1 MHELSQR
8 ILRLWREHV
17 ETRMLTLL
25 TTVRVI
31 SLLIALFALWGFY
44 EIAATVFGQQT
55 QSIDIRLLLALQQ
68 WHTPFLDQVMG
79 VLTNIGSVSVLLA
92 ASLLIAT
99 VLLCRKR
106 QTETVMLAIATIGA
120 FGLNALLKL
129 LFAHARPAFWQQ
141 TIEVNISSF
150 PSGHAM
156 MSLVVFGIIGYL
168 LAAQVPR
175 WRATIATITVL
186 LVGAVGFSRL
196 YFGTHWLTDLVAGYV
211 AGTVWLVAC
220 ILSLKSWKRRYRSR
234 PQTNK
239 RPLPSISSRK

>member
-8 ILRLWREHV
+8 ILRLWRELV
-17 ETRMLTLL
+17 GTRMLPLP
-25 TTVRVI
+25 TTVGLI
-31 SLLIALFALWGFY
+31 GLLIALFALWGFY

-55 QSIDIRLLLALQQ
+55 PSIDVRLLRALQQ
-68 WHTPFLDQVMG
+68 WHTPFLDPVMG
-79 VLTNIGSVSVLLA
+79 MLTNVGSVSVVLA
-92 ASLLIAT
+92 ASLLVAT

-106 QTETVMLAIATIGA
+106 WAETVTLAIAMSGA
-120 FGLNALLKL
+120 FGLNALLKV
-129 LFAHARPAFWQQ
+129 LFAPARPAFWQQ
-141 TIEVNISSF
+141 AVEVNVFSF

-168 LAAQVPR
+168 LAVQVPC

-186 LVGAVGFSRL
+186 LVGAIGVSRL
-196 YFGTHWLTDLVAGYV
+196 YFGMHWLTDLVVGYV

-220 ILSLKSWKRRYRSR
+220 ILSLKSWKRRHRSR
-234 PQTNK
+234 PQTSK